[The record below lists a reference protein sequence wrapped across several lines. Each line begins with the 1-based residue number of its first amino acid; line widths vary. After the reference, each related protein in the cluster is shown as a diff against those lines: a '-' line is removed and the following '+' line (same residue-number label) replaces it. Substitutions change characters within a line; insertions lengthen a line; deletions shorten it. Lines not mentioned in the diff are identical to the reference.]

1 MNFNDYYNYLNGY
14 NDINYMPNSNQMIED
29 LNYQSL
35 MPNNININN
44 NQSQEKN
51 ILDTEEGFKRGNMF
65 KNLYDEYK
73 NYKPRK
79 LIANSE
85 REDMLM
91 QIQEYTFATIDLGL
105 YLDTNPND
113 KKALNLFN
121 EYLKNKKNLVNMYEE
136 KYGPLT
142 LDSNDQNNNWL
153 WNNSPWP
160 WEVQK

>member
-14 NDINYMPNSNQMIED
+14 NDMNYMPNSNQIIED

-35 MPNNININN
+35 LPNNINTSN
-44 NQSQEKN
+44 NQNKN
-51 ILDTEEGFKRGNMF
+51 IIDTEEGFKRGNMF

-79 LIANSE
+79 LTAKNE
-85 REDMLM
+85 REDMLL
-91 QIQEYTFATIDLGL
+91 QIMEYTFAMIDIQL
-105 YLDTNPND
+105 YLDMYPND
-113 KKALNLFN
+113 RDALKLFN
-121 EYLKNKKNLVNMYEE
+121 AYLNNKKNLTNMFEE

-142 LDSNDQNNNWL
+142 IDSDNQKNNWT

>member
-1 MNFNDYYNYLNGY
+1 MNFNDYYNYINGY
-14 NDINYMPNSNQMIED
+14 SDMNYMPNSNKIIED

-35 MPNNININN
+35 IPNS
-44 NQSQEKN
+44 SQNSN
-51 ILDTEEGFKRGNMF
+51 ILNSEEGFKRGNMF
-65 KNLYDEYK
+65 NNLYDEYK

-79 LIANSE
+79 LTANSE

-91 QIQEYTFATIDLGL
+91 QIQEFNFALTDLGL
-105 YLDTNPND
+105 YLDVNPKD
-113 KKALNLFN
+113 TSALNLFN
-121 EYLKNKKNLVNMYEE
+121 KYLNNKKELVSAYEE

-142 LDSNDQNNNWL
+142 IDSDVQKNNWL